1 MLLKD
6 RGIVLRSVKYGE
18 SSLIVT
24 IFTELSGVHA
34 YMIQG
39 VRTEK
44 KRNARAGLLQ
54 IASLLDLVTEHRPNR
69 HLQRLKEF
77 QPAYFYQHLQE
88 DIIRNS
94 IAVFSVELLQKLLP
108 QQESMPALFDFCYR
122 YFTSLDRQ
130 RSIANHPLFF
140 IIQCGRILGYNI
152 LGTYS
157 GQTPY
162 LNLQEGTFDAHPPLS
177 HTALQETDI
186 AAMAAFLSVDDM
198 EKAGMIQMNA
208 DMRNRL
214 LDWYIRFL
222 QHHTQHLPDLRSPE
236 ILRAIL
242 H

>member
-1 MLLKD
+1 MYHKD

-24 IFTELSGVHA
+24 VFTELSGVHA
-34 YMIQG
+34 YMVQG

-54 IASLLDLVTEHRPNR
+54 VASLLELVAEHRPNR

-77 QPAYFYQHLQE
+77 HPAYFYQHLQE

-108 QQESMPALFDFCYR
+108 QQESMPDLFDFCYH
-122 YFTSLDRQ
+122 YFTSLDQ
-130 RSIANHPLFF
+130 TTANANYPLFF
-140 IIQCGRILGYNI
+140 IIRCGRMLGYNI

-157 GQTPY
+157 AATPF
-162 LNLQEGTFDAHPPLS
+162 LSLQDGSFAAQPPGS
-177 HTALQETDI
+177 HHALQEEDI
-186 AAMAAFLSVDDM
+186 SALATFLSVDNL
-198 EKAGMIQMNA
+198 EQIHGVKMNA
-208 DMRNRL
+208 AMRNRL

-222 QHHTQHLPDLRSPE
+222 QHHTQHLADLRSPE
-236 ILRAIL
+236 VLRAIL